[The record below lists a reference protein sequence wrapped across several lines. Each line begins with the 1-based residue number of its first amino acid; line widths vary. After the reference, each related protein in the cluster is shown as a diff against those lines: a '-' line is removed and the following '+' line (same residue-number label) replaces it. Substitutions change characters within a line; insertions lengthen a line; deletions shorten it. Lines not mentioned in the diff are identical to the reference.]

1 HEELRVE
8 QKSIKFMPASED
20 DIISQSL
27 VPKVQF
33 NLQLS
38 EKERNDRAKVV
49 LPFEHQG
56 NGKPIQIYDGRKSLS
71 GSKTENKETNAGKL
85 QLTKDS
91 GTGEIIY
98 FRDSDDEM
106 PDSDEDPDDDLDI

>member
-1 HEELRVE
+1 
-8 QKSIKFMPASED
+8 M
-20 DIISQSL
+20 
-27 VPKVQF
+27 PKVQF

-71 GSKTENKETNAGKL
+71 EDNAENKDSIANKL
-85 QLTKDS
+85 PLTKDS
-91 GTGEIIY
+91 GRGEITY
-98 FRDSDDEM
+98 FRDSDDEK